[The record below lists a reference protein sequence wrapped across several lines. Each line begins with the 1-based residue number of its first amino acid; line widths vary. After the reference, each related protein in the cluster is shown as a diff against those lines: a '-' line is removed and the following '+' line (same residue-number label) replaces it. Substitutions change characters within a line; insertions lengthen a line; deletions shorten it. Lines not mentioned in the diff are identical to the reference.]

1 MHATSVMKL
10 LSCLALCAAC
20 SLPRAGPLQSKVLR
34 LAFSVAE
41 SGFDPARIDDSY
53 SHSVTVHIFE
63 SLYAY
68 DYLAVPAKVRPL
80 TAAAMPEHSADFRV
94 WTIKLQP
101 GIFFTDDRVLQGR
114 KRELVAHDYVS
125 VVSQRPS

>member
-1 MHATSVMKL
+1 MPVDSFKLFLGLVLSV
-10 LSCLALCAAC
+10 AC
-20 SLPRAGPLQSKVLR
+20 SVAHAGPLASKVLH
-34 LAFSVAE
+34 LAFPAAE